1 MGVQEQE
8 HLWGGETTK
17 AVDNF
22 PVSGET
28 VPVPVVHWLARI
40 KGASARVNAELGLL
54 ETALRESP
62 HFGWNL
68 EGGRTRHGWRLPY
81 SSRQNT
87 SHDVAPRGAIIP
99 PRLSSCKQIPR
110 RARYAQVLCSH
121 QAAAVTGRAER
132 PLHSRRILSCKYV
145 S

>member
-40 KGASARVNAELGLL
+40 KGASARVNAPDRSMI
-54 ETALRESP
+54 ADP
-62 HFGWNL
+62 
-68 EGGRTRHGWRLPY
+68 
-81 SSRQNT
+81 
-87 SHDVAPRGAIIP
+87 A
-99 PRLSSCKQIPR
+99 C
-110 RARYAQVLCSH
+110 
-121 QAAAVTGRAER
+121 AAVSQCLR
-132 PLHSRRILSCKYV
+132 V
-145 S
+145 SSALPVKKVKSVWANEAGVIC